1 MKKFLS
7 LVLSL
12 AMTLS
17 LVTISASAT
26 DYDDLTD
33 KGEVQYEEAVAVLNK
48 LGIIT
53 GYEDGSF
60 KPTGALT
67 RGAAAKIIVSLMI
80 GADAAANLS
89 ATAAPYKDVAVT
101 NTFAAVISYCKTA
114 HYIDGYTDGTFR
126 PTAALSGSAFS
137 KMLLGALG
145 YDGSIEHFTGSGWTM
160 NVAKL
165 SQKAGLF
172 NDFATAFK
180 PNDTVDRESAC
191 LLALNTLKATEVEY
205 TGSTVNVK
213 TGDAQVTVGNTSYSY
228 VTNNNSKINANIKG
242 QDAGNNS
249 AYLTLQFGEEHFTDL
264 KLTADGTATDDF
276 GRPSNQW
283 SYKNVKIGTYA
294 LTPDYSY
301 TTEAN
306 GDTKADKVKDMGL
319 KDFKVSSSYYTVNGK
334 DVAFTAT
341 TNAGKLEEI
350 ADLTAN
356 GVLVEAYLD
365 DDNADTIESF
375 VLVYTQLM
383 KINTVK
389 STEVTL
395 KTVEDTFLGT
405 SVKSNY
411 PNVSSVTSVK
421 DDDDAWTSVKDLKA
435 DDYVLIVPVKD
446 GSSYRVFSAAAPQTA
461 TGSLS
466 NIKVKS
472 DNTTVNG
479 ITVAGTAY
487 KMSKLWTSEDKE
499 LTGSTK
505 INSSTDTTVYLDAYG
520 YAIYVKD
527 VTASNSA
534 IIIDEIYSSLSD
546 GKIVKYAKG
555 WDSNGNELSLNLGT
569 NPTYPVGDESA
580 QQGKVYEYETSTSN
594 SADYKLVANKTV
606 LTQNKNV
613 HVYAAT
619 ETADKYVLSGASS
632 ALIGTGRNKV
642 YFDANVKFIFVS
654 KDDDGDVTGITVNNG
669 VTEVGSKTD
678 STKQYPLS
686 YIVNKDG
693 DKILAVV
700 IPNDDDAANTAN
712 LLYFQKVTN
721 HVNNADSKRVAMFTA
736 YINGEKL
743 TDCQLSKDVTDT
755 SYNDCFF
762 TYSKNE
768 STGVYTL
775 SKYIKT
781 NKITSVYSGDSL
793 VKGDIISDTYFTSAT
808 SVNGGATGAELN
820 AKNAQVI
827 DLYTD
832 DGVTY
837 STLKEMK
844 DALNDNVVSGF
855 TVSYIYN
862 GSDNSGSGS
871 ISYLFITANKA
882 GGGSSSGN
890 YAGTNATVTY
900 TASAVAN
907 NAIVNLTVARASF
920 VPTTAAV
927 TVTYDI
933 LVNGVVAAVNATTN
947 VGAGKT
953 TYRDTKAVIG
963 IEAGDTVTIDVTGT
977 SVSDVNVLY
986 VDKDASTAAGKTV
999 YVSDGVLYADSAFTT
1014 AAPTT
1019 ISRTASDTALTFYVK
1034 SSDHS
1039 TVLSADVFDYTAN
1052 KSGTDTKNTVV
1063 PSTLAT
1069 YTKNPNK
1076 FVLDDN
1082 DITASVPAG
1091 NSAVVVEIT
1100 GLSKLTEQYTFD
1112 GMAAAATTSLTALGY
1127 TGDNKATIG
1136 DYQLSITANALNTQ
1150 LTLPKNAVVTLTAE
1164 LDNALG
1170 TALTK
1175 GLKVNANIDGQAVTF
1190 YFANTAA
1197 TKATATATI
1206 TLDKSVEVKPANV
1219 TSITDTDPVEISN
1232 IQTVDADNDAKWSAG
1247 DTITFN
1253 FSAPVVKATFVPT
1266 ATASSFAIE
1275 AADKWVWNSSNTSVT
1290 IKVTTAP
1297 TTGDGTLTVPATLI
1311 VDATSGVTSPAAN
1324 LSATIANADNASS
1337 FNYTLTLA

>member
-53 GYEDGSF
+53 GYPDGSF

-301 TTEAN
+301 TAEAN

-334 DVAFTAT
+334 DVAFTAN

-375 VLVYTQLM
+375 VLVYTQVM

-389 STEVTL
+389 STEVTF

-411 PNVSSVTSVK
+411 PNISSVTSVK

-472 DNTTVNG
+472 DNNTVNG

-569 NPTYPVGDESA
+569 SPTYPVGDEAS

-594 SADYKLVANKTV
+594 SADYKLVANKTA
-606 LTQNKNV
+606 LTKNKNV
-613 HVYAAT
+613 HVYPAVNP
-619 ETADKYVLSGASS
+619 ENKYVQSGASY
-632 ALIGTGRNKV
+632 ALIGTGKDKV
-642 YFDANVKFIFVS
+642 YYDANVKFIFVNADL
-654 KDDDGDVTGITVNNG
+654 KADNVTIDDVTGITVNNG

-678 STKQYPLS
+678 TTKQYNLS

-693 DKILAVV
+693 DKILAVI

-721 HVNNADSKRVAMFTA
+721 HVNNADGKRVAMFTA

-743 TDCQLSKDVTDT
+743 TDCQLNKDVTDT
-755 SYNDCFF
+755 TYNDCFF

-781 NKITSVYSGDSL
+781 NKTTSVYSADSL
-793 VKGDIISDTYFTSAT
+793 TKSDMISDTYFTSAT
-808 SVNGGATGAELN
+808 HVNGGSNFAELN

-862 GSDNSGSGS
+862 GSDNSGSGTV
-871 ISYLFITANKA
+871 SYLFITANKA
-882 GGGSSSGN
+882 GSGSDNTGSLT
-890 YAGTNATVTY
+890 YKDVATV
-900 TASAVAN
+900 ASTTSADVAN
-907 NAIVNLTVARASF
+907 NQAITYFTATRAGF
-920 VPTTAAV
+920 VPSDATLY
-927 TVTYDI
+927 VTYKI
-933 LVNGVVAAVNATTN
+933 LVNGAVAGNAVTKPVAANGSTIRVIAPVSGGLLSGDKVTIEVTN
-947 VGAGKT
+947 VT
-953 TYRDTKAVIG
+953 TDM
-963 IEAGDTVTIDVTGT
+963 
-977 SVSDVNVLY
+977 VNVNY
-986 VDKDASTAAGKTV
+986 VDANDNPIAASKLCGADA
-999 YVSDGVLYADSAFTT
+999 DT
-1014 AAPTT
+1014 AAPTYM
-1019 ISRTASDTALTFYVK
+1019 SVASGSKLKFGYKTNDATHALTVAMSSKNAAGVDTAITLTGATSATAANKVTEYETSAA
-1034 SSDHS
+1034 SSG
-1039 TVLSADVFDYTAN
+1039 LSAV
-1052 KSGTDTKNTVV
+1052 TV
-1063 PSTLAT
+1063 
-1069 YTKNPNK
+1069 K
-1076 FVLDDN
+1076 
-1082 DITASVPAG
+1082 
-1091 NSAVVVEIT
+1091 IT
-1100 GLSKLTEQYTFD
+1100 GLDALTSTYTV
-1112 GMAAAATTSLTALGY
+1112 GVASNLSGTSALSTLGY
-1127 TGDNKATIG
+1127 TTSAADKA
-1136 DYQLSITANALNTQ
+1136 AAEALV
-1150 LTLPKNAVVTLTAE
+1150 LTVAVEQNSTPVTSVASNNNAVKLVASLSGTGLDATSTHGIQVVLT
-1164 LDNALG
+1164 DG
-1170 TALTK
+1170 TKDYAISF
-1175 GLKVNANIDGQAVTF
+1175 VNNGSGSAVSEP
-1190 YFANTAA
+1190 
-1197 TKATATATI
+1197 TATI
-1206 TLDKSVEVKPANV
+1206 TKDTTFTVKSIADLTAPSI
-1219 TSITDTDPVEISN
+1219 TSITAADKDTSG
-1232 IQTVDADNDAKWSAG
+1232 AFSAG
-1247 DTITFN
+1247 DTITIT
-1253 FSAPVVKATFVPT
+1253 FSESVTLDKSADISIGGTG
-1266 ATASSFAIE
+1266 FAIT
-1275 AADKWVWNSSNTSVT
+1275 DDDTNRVWNSDKTVLTLT
-1290 IKVTTAP
+1290 IGTIGATVTTNDGTITLAADEIVS
-1297 TTGDGTLTVPATLI
+1297 TAGVIGNHSAAKVITVKAGDGNFTTT
-1311 VDATSGVTSPAAN
+1311 
-1324 LSATIANADNASS
+1324 LSAT
-1337 FNYTLTLA
+1337 